1 MRRSRPS
8 KIHGFTLLEVLI
20 SIALGLIVLGSAVRL
35 FSTAVDGTFL
45 VKQRAEMQQNG
56 RAAVGLMTQDISL
69 AGAGLP
75 TSGIQLPSATGV
87 NPLYGCSAVGC
98 YVSGITPAGVSFPS
112 NHLYGV
118 IPGYGLGMPMSA
130 GGQST
135 DIITVTYTDNTFA
148 LNSYAV
154 TAFPVGGASI
164 TMGAAPAGVPAL
176 VDPAVGVKL
185 GDLLL
190 VQNDR
195 GAAVGEITGIAGNTI
210 NFADLDPLRINQN
223 GAASG
228 NLKAISRNVDATTG
242 VVTPL
247 TAVQLAATKVVRIL
261 VITYYLNIPPGPD
274 GVRYTAD
281 DFPPQLMR
289 QVNAQKPTP
298 VAQNIADLQFSYD
311 IFDEGSATS
320 TSNLRDAG
328 VSVGKDLN
336 QIRKVNVVGMTARS
350 NVKGK
355 PGFQGLDL
363 STAVTVRNM
372 SFRDRYQ

>member
-1 MRRSRPS
+1 
-8 KIHGFTLLEVLI
+8 
-20 SIALGLIVLGSAVRL
+20 
-35 FSTAVDGTFL
+35 
-45 VKQRAEMQQNG
+45 
-56 RAAVGLMTQDISL
+56 
-69 AGAGLP
+69 
-75 TSGIQLPSATGV
+75 
-87 NPLYGCSAVGC
+87 
-98 YVSGITPAGVSFPS
+98 
-112 NHLYGV
+112 
-118 IPGYGLGMPMSA
+118 
-130 GGQST
+130 
-135 DIITVTYTDNTFA
+135 
-148 LNSYAV
+148 
-154 TAFPVGGASI
+154 
-164 TMGAAPAGVPAL
+164 MGAAPAGVPAL
-176 VDPAVGVKL
+176 IDPAVGVKL

-190 VQNDR
+190 IQNDR

-210 NFADLDPLRINQN
+210 SFADLDPLRINQN

-228 NLKAISRNVDATTG
+228 NIKAISRNVDPITG

-247 TAVQLAATKVVRIL
+247 TAVQVAATKVVRIL
-261 VITYYLNIPPGPD
+261 VITYYLNIPTGPD

-281 DFPPQLMR
+281 DLPPQLMR
-289 QVNAQKPTP
+289 QVNAQKPAP

-328 VSVGKDLN
+328 VSAGKDLN

-355 PGFQGLDL
+355 AGFQGLDL

>member
-1 MRRSRPS
+1 MRRSAPY
-8 KIHGFTLLEVLI
+8 KIQGFTLLEVLI
-20 SIALGLIVLGSAVRL
+20 CDCAGPHCAWCSGKL
-35 FSTAVDGTFL
+35 FSKAVDGTFL

-118 IPGYGLGMPMSA
+118 IPGFGLGMPMSA
-130 GGQST
+130 GGQAT

-148 LNSYAV
+148 LNNYAV

-176 VDPAVGVKL
+176 IDPAVGIKL

-228 NLKAISRNVDATTG
+228 NLKAISRNVDPTTG

-289 QVNAQKPTP
+289 QVNAQKPAP

-336 QIRKVNVVGMTARS
+336 QIRKVNIVGMTARS